1 MLLVIGAAAAA
12 AVTASGADPDAHASA
27 CGVKLIATVGGSSCA
42 PGTDF
47 GCGVRAANGTI
58 TPNSTQMWTF
68 SRTHGCS
75 GVFECDGNKV
85 PCGGTKGSNRWDQPY
100 NCDCRSTLWHDAKPA
115 FKGCTTALARSLP
128 YCDPTLSHADRVDWL
143 VRNLSLAEKIGRIS
157 PAAALGNACGDHT
170 AGVDR
175 LGLPQYYWLT
185 EANTALEVRCYYAAE
200 DPDTGYCPTTF
211 SGPLNMAASFNRS
224 SWFLKGEVMGREMR
238 AYNNLAW
245 GALPHT
251 PTKSMLG
258 VSGFGPNINVSA
270 AAPLAS
276 SSADPHRSG
285 CTDCQRP
292 ALWTQ
297 QRAAGG
303 VPVPQRRVR
312 HPLRL
317 RHAAAGPA
325 RPPAHARVPQALRCL

>member
-85 PCGGTKGSNRWDQPY
+85 PCGGTKGSNRWDQPH
-100 NCDCRSTLWHDAKPA
+100 NCDCRSTLWHDDKPA

-224 SWFLKGEVMGREMR
+224 SWFLKGEVMGKEMR

-297 QRAAGG
+297 
-303 VPVPQRRVR
+303 
-312 HPLRL
+312 
-317 RHAAAGPA
+317 
-325 RPPAHARVPQALRCL
+325 